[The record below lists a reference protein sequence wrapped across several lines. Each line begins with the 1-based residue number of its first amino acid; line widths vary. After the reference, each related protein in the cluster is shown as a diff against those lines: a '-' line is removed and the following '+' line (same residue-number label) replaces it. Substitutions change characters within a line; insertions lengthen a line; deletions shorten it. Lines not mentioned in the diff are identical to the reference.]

1 MSLEAVTLERGRG
14 EPSGSDV
21 IGTRAGSDG
30 MLAGLPDTGGE
41 IVTLRVW
48 CAVPVHDEL
57 TTKLWVSV
65 DHLINM
71 EKKAYSTVLNGFF
84 VSFPISFVQRWISRK
99 KGLSVHLQALSKIE
113 LDSRPLSLPG
123 LLLLLNTTTYH
134 SRSWSSGSFNESQ
147 LKLSTYG

>member
-14 EPSGSDV
+14 EPSGSNV
-21 IGTRAGSDG
+21 TGTGAGSDG

-41 IVTLRVW
+41 VVTLRVW

-65 DHLINM
+65 DHLISTE
-71 EKKAYSTVLNGFF
+71 EKKAYTAILNGFL

-99 KGLSVHLQALSKIE
+99 KGLSVYSQALSE
-113 LDSRPLSLPG
+113 
-123 LLLLLNTTTYH
+123 
-134 SRSWSSGSFNESQ
+134 
-147 LKLSTYG
+147 